1 MIKETLDRLKKP
13 TPNYFKKVIN
23 IGITLGVIGT
33 AIAAAPVALP
43 AAVVTLGGYLA
54 TAGVIAAAV
63 AKTTVDK

>member
-1 MIKETLDRLKKP
+1 MIKETLERVKKP

-33 AIAAAPVALP
+33 AIAAAPIALP
-43 AAVVTLGGYLA
+43 AVLVTVSGYMA
-54 TAGVIAAAV
+54 TAGIIAAAV

>member
-1 MIKETLDRLKKP
+1 MIKETLERVSKP

-33 AIAAAPVALP
+33 AIAAAPIALP